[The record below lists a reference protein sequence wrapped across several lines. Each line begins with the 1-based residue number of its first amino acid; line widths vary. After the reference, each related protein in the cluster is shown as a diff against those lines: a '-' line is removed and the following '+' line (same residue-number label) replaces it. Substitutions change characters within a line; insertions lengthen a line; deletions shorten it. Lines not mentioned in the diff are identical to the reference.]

1 VSRSRP
7 FRFGTAADSTNRNNQ
22 KYAPFFKPT
31 HPFHN
36 FCLATVTLL
45 AFAFLPPVSLFASDD
60 YTKMPIGDLR
70 HAAEG
75 GDAIA
80 AYQLGLLKIE
90 NFQFA

>member
-1 VSRSRP
+1 
-7 FRFGTAADSTNRNNQ
+7 
-22 KYAPFFKPT
+22 
-31 HPFHN
+31 
-36 FCLATVTLL
+36 
-45 AFAFLPPVSLFASDD
+45 
-60 YTKMPIGDLR
+60 MPIGDLR